1 LAILPRISISPAA
14 QSSLTT
20 PGTNETAVA
29 VVTVEEPD
37 EEELAVVP
45 D

>member
-20 PGTNETAVA
+20 PGANETAVA
-29 VVTVEEPD
+29 VLTVDGRD
-37 EEELAVVP
+37 EEELAVLP